1 MADNDS
7 SNDNEEYINIKDK
20 IFLNKYHCISKI
32 GKGAFG
38 CIYKAQYN
46 QEYFALKFED
56 RKNKKYKALENEA
69 IVLKYLQGTNIPSIK
84 SYSSTNEY
92 NILVMQLLGKS
103 LEYYSEKLYSLSIKT
118 VCILGHQIL
127 SILEFI
133 HDKNIVH
140 RDIKPDNLCMG
151 LDYISQKVFLIDFGL
166 AKKYRSNSTLRHYPL
181 IIKKGLTGTPRYAS
195 INALKGYEQ
204 SRRDDLES
212 FGYVMMYLLRGDLPW
227 QGIIAKSKEERNK
240 KILEKKLG
248 TSSSKL
254 CEGFPIE
261 FEKYLDY
268 VKNLEYTE
276 TPDYEMLR
284 DLLMSVM
291 KQNNLKY
298 DYVFDWTTKEEIRIR
313 DNVEYWLKEEFNN
326 NSAKNIY
333 YIVNRNSKSSR
344 NHNYNVNNKKNV
356 TNNDT
361 NFNKLTNTYHSNDLF
376 PSLKDNKY
384 KFNEE
389 VKVNCSSACI
399 IF

>member
-1 MADNDS
+1 MVDNNS
-7 SNDNEEYINIKDK
+7 LNDDDEFNNIKDK
-20 IFLNKYHCISKI
+20 IYLNKYHCISKI

-46 QEYFALKFED
+46 QEFFAIKFEN
-56 RKNKKYKALENEA
+56 RKDIKHRALENEA
-69 IVLKYLQGTNIPSIK
+69 MMLKYLQGTNIPSVK
-84 SYSSTNEY
+84 SYSSTKEY

-118 VCILGHQIL
+118 VCILGHQLL

-166 AKKYRSNSTLRHYPL
+166 AKKYRSISTLCHYPL
-181 IIKKGLTGTPRYAS
+181 VVKKGLTGTPRYAS

-212 FGYVMMYLLRGDLPW
+212 FGYVMMYLLRGELPW

-248 TSSSKL
+248 TTSSEL
-254 CEGFPIE
+254 CDGFPIE

-284 DLLMSVM
+284 DLLMNIM
-291 KQNNLKY
+291 KQNNLRY
-298 DYVFDWTTKEEIRIR
+298 DYVFDWTTKEEIRVR
-313 DNVEYWLKEEFNN
+313 DNVEFWLKEEFKN
-326 NSAKNIY
+326 NSSKNKY
-333 YIVNRNSKSSR
+333 YIVNRNNKSR
-344 NHNYNVNNKKNV
+344 RKYNANNNKNA

-361 NFNKLTNTYHSNDLF
+361 NKLTNTYQSNDLF
-376 PSLKDNKY
+376 PNLKDNK
-384 KFNEE
+384 FNDE
-389 VKVNCSSACI
+389 VNVNCSSACF